1 MALSESQGGM
11 MSENKHLEE
20 VDNNDMFAEITPLEK
35 AVGFLV
41 AEETYDLLTFR
52 EQLIVDLLCA
62 GYTHAQIGQV
72 FDVSQPSVSSSVRRL
87 RFKLADGKL
96 QMILEARLALKEGKL
111 GSGF

>member
-1 MALSESQGGM
+1 MDRWES
-11 MSENKHLEE
+11 SDVKEKTKLEN
-20 VDNNDMFAEITPLEK
+20 VDLNDMYHSITPLEA

-62 GYTHAQIGQV
+62 GWTHAEIGSV
-72 FDVSQPSVSSSVRRL
+72 FCVSQPSISSSVRRL

-96 QMILEARLALKEGKL
+96 RMILDARMALKENKL
-111 GSGF
+111 GNPF

>member
-1 MALSESQGGM
+1 MT
-11 MSENKHLEE
+11 KLED
-20 VDNNDMFAEITPLEK
+20 VDQNDMFKTITPLES

-62 GYTHAQIGQV
+62 GYTHAEIGNV
-72 FDVSQPSVSSSVRRL
+72 FNVSQPSISSSVRRL

-96 QMILEARLALKEGKL
+96 QMILEARQMMREGRS
-111 GSGF
+111 GSAF